1 MIQQELREDL
11 HSLTVLLR
19 WLCGQRKK
27 TWAPWFTVTQTGW
40 CESLGGLSS
49 ACGGKVKQGA
59 FKITHG
65 QSKREGWR
73 GGAVVGSS
81 ILDLGPVCW

>member
-1 MIQQELREDL
+1 MIQQELCEDL

-40 CESLGGLSS
+40 CESLRGSLVPVVGRLSKELS
-49 ACGGKVKQGA
+49 RLHMVKVKGRAGGVVLWWVVA
-59 FKITHG
+59 FWI
-65 QSKREGWR
+65 
-73 GGAVVGSS
+73 
-81 ILDLGPVCW
+81 